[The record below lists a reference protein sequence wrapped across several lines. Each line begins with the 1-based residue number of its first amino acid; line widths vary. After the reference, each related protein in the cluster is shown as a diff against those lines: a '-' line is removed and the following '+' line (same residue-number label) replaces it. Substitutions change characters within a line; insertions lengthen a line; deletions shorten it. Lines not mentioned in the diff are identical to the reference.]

1 MSFPRNSI
9 QAALASLALLG
20 GLLTLAGTGHA
31 DTQTAPPDWV
41 AEWPRTDFA
50 RSAIP
55 FSEIVSGGPSRDGIP
70 PIDSPKFIAV
80 TAQTGLAPSEPVI
93 SLDIDGKARAYP
105 LRILIWHEIVND
117 RLAGMPIAV
126 TYCPLCDAAI
136 IFDRRLDGRVLDFG
150 TTGKLRHSDLI
161 MYDRQTESWWQQFLG
176 RAIIGTLTD
185 SALAIL
191 PSRVEPLAR
200 FRERHPDGT
209 LLVPGDPEARA
220 YGETPYAGYDSSRTP
235 FLYRGA
241 LPETIAPMA
250 RVVAV
255 GSIAW
260 PLSLVKARG
269 EIVAGDLRLRWQAGL
284 NSALDT
290 AAITHGRDIGYVT
303 VERYS
308 ADAGWRDAVHDVT
321 FAFAFHAFHPE
332 GTLHR
337 TDPAPPAE

>member
-1 MSFPRNSI
+1 MSCAHNSV
-9 QAALASLALLG
+9 QAAILSLALLG
-20 GLLTLAGTGHA
+20 GLLILARTGHA
-31 DTQTAPPDWV
+31 DPQAVPADWA
-41 AEWPRTDFA
+41 AEWPKTDFT

-55 FSEIVSGGPSRDGIP
+55 FSEILSGGPPRDGIP
-70 PIDSPKFIAV
+70 PIDNPKFIVA
-80 TAQTGLAPSEPVI
+80 TAQTGLAPTEPVI
-93 SLDIDGKARAYP
+93 SLEIDGNARAYP

-117 RLAGMPIAV
+117 RLAGIPVAV

-136 IFDRRLDGRVLDFG
+136 IFDRRLDGQVLDFG

-176 RAIIGTLTD
+176 QAVIGTLTGRE
-185 SALAIL
+185 LIVL

-209 LLVPGDPEARA
+209 LLIPGDPDARA
-220 YGETPYAGYDSSRTP
+220 YGENPYAGYDSSRTP

-241 LPETIAPMA
+241 LPDGIAPMA

-255 GSIAW
+255 GSTAW
-260 PLSLVKARG
+260 ALSLVKARG
-269 EIVAGDLRLRWQAGL
+269 EILAGDLRLRWQGGL

-290 AAITHGRDIGYVT
+290 TAITHGRDIGYVT

-337 TDPAPPAE
+337 ESNAPPGE